1 MRRKTLL
8 EIFNVLVSKRR
19 AAPEVLA
26 VVVQTHHLLTQ
37 NWSRRAQELAAMLL
51 ECFKNARPSL
61 HVFLDS
67 VICVHKF
74 WHELNQVI
82 QKILR
87 YRHHSF
93 QPVTEDDVA
102 LRRTVSVV
110 QRIQKLQDENG
121 DD

>member
-1 MRRKTLL
+1 
-8 EIFNVLVSKRR
+8 
-19 AAPEVLA
+19 
-26 VVVQTHHLLTQ
+26 
-37 NWSRRAQELAAMLL
+37 MLL

-74 WHELNQVI
+74 WHEVNEVI

-93 QPVTEDDVA
+93 QPVTEDDIA

-110 QRIQKLQDENG
+110 QKIRRSQDESE